1 MAGNTAFL
9 KVLDDLRAAG
19 RAGMRP
25 VPVHVAL
32 GLAELAKRQVLS
44 GAVSEGLPAM
54 MAGIAAY
61 QSHPFRRVV
70 PTSAEIW
77 RKGEASLLHFPRA
90 TKKKK
95 RGGIFIVPSMIN
107 RSVILDLLP
116 EKSFVRWLAAKG
128 FDVFL
133 LDWGKPVKDDG
144 MATMDGVIV
153 ERLLPAME
161 FAAKEAGGKIHAIGY
176 CMGGTLLAAGA
187 ALSPAILK
195 SAIFLAS
202 PWDFHAGDQTLAS
215 LIKTG
220 APAAEMMIA
229 QNGFLPA
236 EWIQS
241 VFAAINAE
249 RTVTKFANFT
259 ALEPDSAAL
268 RLFVAAEDWLNE
280 GVDLPADVAKICLHE
295 WYGTNAPG
303 GGAWTVDD
311 VPVDLSE
318 VNVPALVV
326 ASARDRL
333 VPAESSLA
341 MAKVLHQAETLRPDI
356 GHVGMMTG
364 RECERVVWEKV
375 REWLDGNGR

>member
-1 MAGNTAFL
+1 
-9 KVLDDLRAAG
+9 
-19 RAGMRP
+19 MRP

-32 GLAELAKRQVLS
+32 GLADLAKRQVMA
-44 GAVSEGLPAM
+44 GAVTEGLPAM

-61 QSHPFRRVV
+61 QAHPFRRVV
-70 PTSAEIW
+70 PAPAEIW
-77 RKGEASLLHFPRA
+77 RKGAASLLHFPRA
-90 TKKKK
+90 AKKKK

-107 RSVILDLLP
+107 RSFILDLLS
-116 EKSFVRWLAAKG
+116 EKSFVRWLAGQG

-133 LDWGKPVKDDG
+133 LDWGKPVRDDG
-144 MATMDGVIV
+144 MTTMDGVIV

-161 FAAKEAGGKIHAIGY
+161 VAAKEAGGKIHALGY

-187 ALSPAILK
+187 ALSPAILN
-195 SAIFLAS
+195 SAVFLAS

-215 LIKTG
+215 LIKAG

-280 GVDLPADVAKICLHE
+280 GVDLPADVAKTCLHE
-295 WYGTNAPG
+295 WYGGNAPG
-303 GGAWTVDD
+303 QGAWTVDG
-311 VPVDLSE
+311 VAVDLSE
-318 VNVPALVV
+318 IAVPALAV
-326 ASARDRL
+326 ASARDRP
-333 VPAESSLA
+333 VPVVSSLA
-341 MAKVLHQAETLRPDI
+341 MAAVLPQAETLRPAI
-356 GHVGMMTG
+356 GHIGMMTG
-364 RECERVVWEKV
+364 RECEDVVWVKV
-375 REWLDGNGR
+375 AGWLSGL